1 MRTSARPISRAVAAL
16 VLAATAG
23 TFAVTGPAGAQQA
36 PDPVPPAED
45 EEIPAEAADQ
55 IAAIQADKDARTPA
69 ERKVASNLLYAAA
82 EEAGGPAVAGAPE
95 LESTAE
101 VDRGGRTEVDISAT
115 VDADLLARI
124 EDLGGDV
131 VASVP
136 GFDAVRARLPVEVL
150 ATLAADPGVRSIGAA
165 AEAETHAAPT
175 TDGAAAGVG
184 QGANEAVVT
193 HGADIVQDVYGIDG
207 TGVKVCVLSDGI
219 DSLADRQ
226 TSGDLPEV
234 DVLPGQAGEGDEG
247 TAMLELIHDMAPG
260 AELGFATALG
270 GQAQFAQNI
279 LDLRADGCDVTSDDV
294 SYFTEAAFQDDDVA
308 RAISQVRADGGIHF
322 SSAGNS
328 GNLADGTSGTW
339 QGDFQDIGASAAP
352 LPTGLR
358 VHGWGVGRAT
368 NELTKTSLRP
378 VTLQWADP
386 LGASTN
392 DYDLYVLNTA
402 GTGVEAASTSV
413 QDGTQDPYEAVSY
426 AFTAEQL
433 VVTKTAGAA
442 DRYLSLY
449 SNRGELRYATG
460 GATFGHN
467 SSIDAVTTAATPA
480 AVARQE
486 GDPVGPF
493 PGRHSA
499 ASESEAF
506 SSDGPVRS
514 FYAPDGTPLTPGV
527 LTSAGGVVRNG
538 PDITAADGATT
549 TTPGFETFFGTS
561 AASPNAAA
569 LAGLAL
575 SVDATLTP
583 DELEGAMKASA
594 IDVEAP
600 GVDTTTGSGVVMG
613 PALMD
618 AIGAEPGAFVDP
630 GPRQVV
636 EVFGDGDESYEP
648 GEVFDITQP
657 MVNPAGAAATDV
669 TATLSSTSPD
679 VVIDP
684 AEATYGT
691 IAPGATAAPST
702 AFRIRITRS
711 CDCGTVLPLTLTATY
726 GGGPAEPRTS
736 DFSLVVGDGVQQPRS
751 VAYDGPPVPV
761 PDGDLDGVGTTIEVG
776 DLQRIA
782 DLTLTIGGGP
792 CSTSASSTKVGL
804 SHSYVG
810 DVELALTSPEG
821 TTVQLTVAQAI
832 PGKNL
837 CRTTFSDAAAE
848 PFFGLNQFNS
858 PYTGTYR
865 PVQPLSAF
873 DGEDPAGAWTLTA
886 VDPYTPDAGVLRAFS
901 LGITSVRC
909 DLSDQPPTA
918 VPDLYATGFET
929 PLTVDAPGVLGSDLD
944 PEDEPLTAELLADVD
959 HGTLV
964 LEDDGAFTYTPD
976 AGFSGADT
984 FTYAASDGTATS
996 GPATVTIEVAGAT
1009 DDLVSA
1015 LYLDFLDRAAQPADL
1030 AYWGGRLAAGES
1042 RPRVAQLFARSK
1054 EYAGL
1059 VTRRA
1064 YVQYLGRPGD
1074 APSVAYWA
1082 ERIRTGLSVTELPVF
1097 LMGSQEFLARAGGT
1111 SAGFVDAVHAAILGR
1126 APTAAERSARLAE
1139 LGRGT
1144 SRATVARTLH
1154 AGVPSRRL
1162 RVRAQYQLLLDRLP
1176 TATERDAGVRFLAT
1190 GDDRLLAVQI
1200 AATDEY
1206 LAHASA

>member
-1 MRTSARPISRAVAAL
+1 MRTTARPMTR
-16 VLAATAG
+16 VLAALALVAMAG
-23 TFAVTGPAGAQQA
+23 SLAVAHPAGAQQA
-36 PDPVPPAED
+36 PDPAPAAD
-45 EEIPAEAADQ
+45 IPAEAADQ
-55 IAAIQADKDARTPA
+55 IAAISADKDARTPA

-95 LESTAE
+95 LESTTE
-101 VDRGGRTEVDISAT
+101 VDRGGRAEVDISAA
-115 VDADLLARI
+115 VDADLLDRI

-136 GFDAVRARLPVEVL
+136 GFDAVRAVVPVEALV
-150 ATLAADPGVRSIGAA
+150 TLAADPGVRSI
-165 AEAETHAAPT
+165 AEAGEVETHA
-175 TDGAAAGVG
+175 GA
-184 QGANEAVVT
+184 GANEGVVT
-193 HGADIVQDVYGIDG
+193 HGADIVQGSYGIDG

-226 TSGDLPEV
+226 ATGDLPEV

-247 TAMLELIHDMAPG
+247 TAMLELIHDMVPG
-260 AELGFATALG
+260 AELGFATALDS
-270 GQAQFAQNI
+270 QARFAQNI
-279 LDLRADGCDVTSDDV
+279 IDLRASGCDVTSDDV
-294 SYFTEAAFQDDDVA
+294 SYYTEGAFQDDDVA
-308 RAISQVRADGGIHF
+308 RAISQVRAAGGIHF

-328 GNLADGTSGTW
+328 GNLEDGTSGTW
-339 QGDFQDIGASAAP
+339 QGDFQDVGASGAP

-358 VHGWGVGRAT
+358 VHGWGVGQT
-368 NELTKTSLRP
+368 MNQLTKGSLRP

-392 DYDLYVLNTA
+392 DYDLYVLNTE
-402 GTGVEAASTSV
+402 GTAVLSASTSV
-413 QDGTQDPYEAVSY
+413 QDGTQDPFEAVF
-426 AFTAEQL
+426 AFSAEQL
-433 VVTKTAGAA
+433 VVTKKAGAA
-442 DRYLSLY
+442 DRFLSLY

-467 SSIDAVTTAATPA
+467 SSVDAVTTAATP
-480 AVARQE
+480 VAGARKE

-538 PDITAADGATT
+538 PDLTAADGATT

-569 LAGLAL
+569 LAALAL
-575 SVDATLTP
+575 SVDPTLTP

-594 IDVEAP
+594 VDIEAP
-600 GVDTTTGSGVVMG
+600 GVDTTTGSGIVMA

-618 AIGAEPGAFVDP
+618 EIGAEPGAFVDP
-630 GPRQVV
+630 GPRQIV
-636 EVFGDGDESYEP
+636 EVFGDGDEASEP

-657 MVNPAGAAATDV
+657 LQNPTGAAATDV
-669 TATLSSTSPD
+669 TATLSSTSSD

-711 CDCGTVLPLTLTATY
+711 CDCGAVLPFTVTATY

-751 VAYDGPPVPV
+751 VAYAGPPVAI
-761 PDGDLDGVGTTIEVG
+761 PDGDLDGVDTTIEVG

-792 CSTSASSTKVGL
+792 CSTAPSSTKVGL

-821 TTVQLTVAQAI
+821 TTVQLTVAQGL

-837 CRTTFSDAAAE
+837 CRTTFSDAATE
-848 PFFGLNQFNS
+848 PFAGTNDYDS
-858 PYTGTYR
+858 PFTGAYR
-865 PVQPLSAF
+865 PVQPLGAF
-873 DGEDPAGAWTLTA
+873 DGEDPEGTWTLTA
-886 VDPYTPDAGVLRAFS
+886 VDPYMPDAGVLRAFS

-909 DLSDQPPTA
+909 DLSDQTPTA
-918 VPDLYATGFET
+918 FPDVYATGFET

-944 PEDEPLTAELLADVD
+944 PEGEPLTAELLADVD

-964 LEDDGAFTYTPD
+964 LDDDGGFTYTPD

-984 FTYAASDGTATS
+984 FTYAAADETSTS

-1009 DDLVSA
+1009 DDYVSA
-1015 LYLDFLDRAAQPADL
+1015 LYRDFLDRQAQPGDL
-1030 AYWGGRLAAGES
+1030 DYWGGRLAGGES
-1042 RPRVAQLFARSK
+1042 RQRVAQLFARSR

-1059 VTRRA
+1059 ITRRA

-1097 LMGSQEFLARAGGT
+1097 LMGSQEFRTRAGGT
-1111 SAGFVDAVHAAILGR
+1111 DAGFVDAVYAAILGR
-1126 APTAAERSARLAE
+1126 APPGAERSARLAE

-1154 AGVPSRRL
+1154 ASIPSRRL
-1162 RVRAQYQLLLDRLP
+1162 RVRAQYQLLLDRQP
-1176 TATERDAGVRFLAT
+1176 TTAERDAGVRFLAT
-1190 GDDRLLAVQI
+1190 GDDRLLAVSL

>member
-1 MRTSARPISRAVAAL
+1 MRTTARPSTRLLAAL
-16 VLAATAG
+16 ALAAMVG
-23 TFAVTGPAGAQQA
+23 GLAVVHPAGAQQA
-36 PDPVPPAED
+36 PDPAPAD
-45 EEIPAEAADQ
+45 PAVSEEVADQ

-115 VDADLLARI
+115 VDAGLLARI
-124 EDLGGDV
+124 DELGGDV

-136 GFDAVRARLPVEVL
+136 GFDAVRAVVPVE
-150 ATLAADPGVRSIGAA
+150 ALAALA
-165 AEAETHAAPT
+165 AEAGVRTIVEAAPFETHAAPPAG
-175 TDGAAAGVG
+175 GAAAGVG
-184 QGANEAVVT
+184 DGANEGVVT

-207 TGVKVCVLSDGI
+207 TGVKVCVISDGV

-226 TSGDLPEV
+226 ATGDLPEV
-234 DVLPGQAGEGDEG
+234 DVLSGQAGEGDEG
-247 TAMLELIHDMAPG
+247 TAMLELIHDLAPG

-270 GQAQFAQNI
+270 GQAQFAQNV

-294 SYFTEAAFQDDDVA
+294 SYFNEGAFQDDDVA
-308 RAISQVRADGGIHF
+308 RAISATRADGGIHF

-339 QGDFQDIGASAAP
+339 QGDFQDIGASVAP

-358 VHGWGVGRAT
+358 VHGWGVGRST
-368 NELTKTSLRP
+368 NQLTKTSLRP
-378 VTLQWADP
+378 ITLQWADP
-386 LGASTN
+386 LEASTN
-392 DYDLYVLNTA
+392 DYDLYIVDE
-402 GTGVEAASTSV
+402 TGVTAASTSV

-426 AFTAEQL
+426 AFTAERL
-433 VVTKTAGAA
+433 IVTKKAGAA
-442 DRYLSLY
+442 DRFLTLY
-449 SNRGELRYATG
+449 SNRGELQYGTG

-467 SSIDAVTTAATPA
+467 ASVDAVTTAATPA
-480 AVARQE
+480 AGARQE

-527 LTSAGGVVRNG
+527 FGSAGGVVRNG
-538 PDITAADGATT
+538 PDLTAADGTTT

-569 LAGLAL
+569 LAALAL
-575 SVDATLTP
+575 SVDPTLTP
-583 DELEGAMKASA
+583 DALEGAMTASA
-594 IDVEAP
+594 VDIEEP
-600 GVDTTTGSGVVMG
+600 GVDPTTGSGVVMA
-613 PALMD
+613 PALVD
-618 AIGAEPGAFVDP
+618 AVGAVPGAFVDP
-630 GPRQVV
+630 GPRQIV
-636 EVFGDGDESYEP
+636 EVFGDGDDSYEP
-648 GEVFDITQP
+648 GEVFDVTQP
-657 MVNPAGAAATDV
+657 LVNPAGAAATDV
-669 TATLSSTSPD
+669 TATLTSTSPD

-684 AEATYGT
+684 VEAAYGT

-702 AFRIRITRS
+702 PFRIRITRA
-711 CDCGTVLPLTLTATY
+711 CDCGTVLPFTVTATF
-726 GGGPAEPRTS
+726 GGGTGEPRTS

-751 VAYDGPPVPV
+751 VAYAGPPVPI
-761 PDGDLDGVGTTIEVG
+761 PDGDLAGATATIEVG
-776 DLQRIA
+776 DLQRLA

-792 CSTSASSTKVGL
+792 CSTSPTSTKVGL
-804 SHSYVG
+804 THAYTG

-832 PGKNL
+832 AGKNL

-848 PFFGLNQFNS
+848 AFHGTNAFNS
-858 PYTGTYR
+858 PYTGAWR

-873 DGEDPAGAWTLTA
+873 DGEDPEGTWTLTA
-886 VDPYTPDAGVLRAFS
+886 VDPFTPDAGVLRAFS

-918 VPDLYATGFET
+918 FPDVYATGFET
-929 PLTVDAPGVLGSDLD
+929 PLTVEAPGVLGSDLD
-944 PEDEPLTAELLADVD
+944 PENEPLTAELLADVD

-964 LEDDGAFTYTPD
+964 LDDDGGFTYTPD
-976 AGFSGADT
+976 DGFSGTDT
-984 FTYAASDGTATS
+984 FTYAASDETSTS

-1015 LYLDFLDRAAQPADL
+1015 LYLDFLDRQAQPADL
-1030 AYWGGRLAAGES
+1030 GYWGGRLAAGES
-1042 RPRVAQLFARSK
+1042 RARVAQLFSRSA

-1059 VTRRA
+1059 ITRRA

-1097 LMGSQEFLARAGGT
+1097 LMGSQEFLTRAGGT
-1111 SAGFVDAVHAAILGR
+1111 STGFVGAVYAAILDR

-1139 LGRGT
+1139 LARGT

-1154 AGVPSRRL
+1154 ASIPSRRL
-1162 RVRAQYQLLLDRLP
+1162 RVRAQYELLLDRLP
-1176 TATERDAGVRFLAT
+1176 TTAERDDGVRFLGT
-1190 GDDRLLAVQI
+1190 GDDRLLAVRI